1 MMLLGARTSGAGM
14 HCISV
19 ALSEAEEFWSLY
31 FQLKSLILFS
41 SRLLYNLLSP
51 LQHIST
57 SKYILSVIFIEKLY
71 TTKKLFLFNCCII

>member
-1 MMLLGARTSGAGM
+1 MLLGARTSGAGM
-14 HCISV
+14 RCISV

-41 SRLLYNLLSP
+41 SRLLCYLLSP

-57 SKYILSVIFIEKLY
+57 SKVYFISNLH
-71 TTKKLFLFNCCII
+71 